1 MRLLRV
7 AVEHKRWDLAAHTI
21 ILATATVLSD
31 GHKTGTIKGKA
42 NKSSLKQTAAKV
54 AMARILSSH
63 HQLVGVGVRNI
74 AYHKDT
80 AFLWFGMV

>member
-31 GHKTGTIKGKA
+31 GHKTGTVKGKA
-42 NKSSLKQTAAKV
+42 NKLSRKQTAAK
-54 AMARILSSH
+54 RINSR
-63 HQLVGVGVRNI
+63 VNRV
-74 AYHKDT
+74 
-80 AFLWFGMV
+80 